1 MRTIAMV
8 VMGDLPITRS
18 SNRTRIPETQPRR
31 ASRKA
36 RDGQTLIPHSVVPL
50 LHFGY
55 FSITGVSGAS
65 AGGPAW
71 GPVAAM

>member
-8 VMGDLPITRS
+8 VMGEFTRP
-18 SNRTRIPETQPRR
+18 SNRQEYLKRSLCEPL
-31 ASRKA
+31 ACRKA

-65 AGGPAW
+65 AGGP
-71 GPVAAM
+71 VAAM